1 MPDYQL
7 TPWLYRR
14 ARGDLRDADGKCSV
28 RVDDQ
33 TPGNAQEA
41 KAVNRVTM
49 VKDAGTRLHNCARPV
64 TRTSKRYLFNS
75 CSRSY
80 LLNCRPKTL
89 MKSAVAAA
97 QIMPNLELALTVGR
111 V

>member
-14 ARGDLRDADGKCSV
+14 ARGDLRDADGKCGV

-41 KAVNRVTM
+41 KAVNRVTV
-49 VKDAGTRLHNCARPV
+49 VKDAGTRLHNCAKPALGV
-64 TRTSKRYLFNS
+64 SGCYLF
-75 CSRSY
+75 RSSARSIS
-80 LLNCRPKTL
+80 LGFRPKTL
-89 MKSAVAAA
+89 IKSAAAA
-97 QIMPNLELALTVGR
+97 PTRETLL
-111 V
+111 